1 MDLAAE
7 AQRLREA
14 AEAKP
19 LKLPVRRRV
28 DDTHK
33 AVTPDGLT
41 VWFTIQVSS
50 HARIHDAVFERG
62 DRMPSDEETAQW
74 LRLLVPGHD
83 PVEAP
88 RLPGAR
94 TRHFEAFERDA
105 TQAPVA

>member
-62 DRMPSDEETAQW
+62 DRMPSDEETTRW